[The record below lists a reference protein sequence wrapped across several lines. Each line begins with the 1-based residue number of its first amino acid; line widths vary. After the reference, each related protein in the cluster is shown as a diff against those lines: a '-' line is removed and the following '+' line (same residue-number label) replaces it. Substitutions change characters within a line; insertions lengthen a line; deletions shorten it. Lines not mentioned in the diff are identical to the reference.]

1 MEAEAVDPQV
11 SSSSSPILPHTD
23 GEVKE
28 EALPAEVVVVDAPT
42 AAAATTAEDPQPHIQ
57 PAVVPR
63 VASHPTPTS

>member
-23 GEVKE
+23 GEAKE
-28 EALPAEVVVVDAPT
+28 EALPAEVVVDAPT
-42 AAAATTAEDPQPHIQ
+42 AAVATTAEDPQPHIQ